1 MMIKKINKEFTVLRR
16 SVILRDF
23 MDADMNLDDYGLKKL
38 KKNEQCISHLRSKIS
53 AKALHKKLRINGF
66 HLNKSTFS
74 AEFGSERPHFWT
86 MVKSADP
93 KGKYVSMRSSVNRD
107 PSTISGLPNSTFRTN
122 FPLEEDGQTFVAPPP
137 LPEGH
142 VECSTLHSS
151 SPGID
156 IEEDWAWAFDSAKK
170 K

>member
-1 MMIKKINKEFTVLRR
+1 MKT
-16 SVILRDF
+16 
-23 MDADMNLDDYGLKKL
+23 
-38 KKNEQCISHLRSKIS
+38 
-53 AKALHKKLRINGF
+53 
-66 HLNKSTFS
+66 
-74 AEFGSERPHFWT
+74 
-86 MVKSADP
+86 ADP

-107 PSTISGLPNSTFRTN
+107 PSTIGGLTNSTFRTS